1 MTGALIAAA
10 SGVGFGL
17 FQSVNVRA
25 ARGVDPFVST
35 FIQLVIASAAM
46 LVVTAA
52 AGDLAE
58 LDGAPG
64 WALVDFA
71 IAGLLHFLAGWT
83 LLNIS
88 QRRIGAARSSPL
100 LTTVPVFG
108 VAVAAVT
115 LGQLPGV
122 LGLAAIGVIVVGAWI
137 VAARGAG
144 PSGERTTPTDALP
157 GLLCAL
163 CWAVSPVFTLRGL
176 EHLNSPLL
184 GVTVGLV
191 ASALAYGVALTLH
204 RRTGAWT
211 GFGGSA
217 LGIKALAGVLV
228 AVATWGRWAALD
240 FIDVGPVLALGLLS
254 VPIVLFLAP
263 RFAGRHL
270 EHVDR
275 RVWLGAGLVVG
286 GSLLLIG
293 AA

>member
-1 MTGALIAAA
+1 MTGVLIAAA

-35 FIQLVIASAAM
+35 FLQLLVAAAVL
-46 LVVTAA
+46 LVVTAG
-52 AGDLAE
+52 AGE
-58 LDGAPG
+58 LSALEGAPA
-64 WALVDFA
+64 WALLDFA
-71 IAGLLHFLAGWT
+71 VAGLLHFLAGWT

-115 LGQLPGV
+115 LGQLPGA
-122 LGLAAIGVIVVGAWI
+122 LGLVAIAVMVAGAWI
-137 VAARGAG
+137 VAARGHPASG
-144 PSGERTTPTDALP
+144 PTRPADVLP

-176 EHLNSPLL
+176 EGLDSPLV

-191 ASALAYGVALTLH
+191 ASALAYGLALLAH
-204 RRTGAWT
+204 RRAGAWS

-217 LGIKALAGVLV
+217 LGVKLLAGALV
-228 AVATWGRWAALD
+228 GAATWGRWAALD
-240 FIDVGPVLALGLLS
+240 FTDVGPVLALNLLS

-286 GSLLLIG
+286 GALLLLIG